1 VVSFERVSVLA
12 GEIASA
18 AQEQSQGLGE
28 VNLSVGQ
35 MDEITQKNAQ
45 MVEQTNDALHKLSL
59 QAKDVQRLLGSLQIE
74 PNSPASTG
82 AGRGPSARG
91 IAA

>member
-1 VVSFERVSVLA
+1 
-12 GEIASA
+12 
-18 AQEQSQGLGE
+18 LGE

-74 PNSPASTG
+74 PNSPASTR
-82 AGRGPSARG
+82 ARRGPSARG